1 MATMKEIKA
10 AVWTVRF
17 SHKTNMPNGRAYRAN
32 ETAHILT
39 NCPHKAIL
47 LATDGKD
54 DVLVTNVTRQTAE
67 RAFALIDQDLFV
79 ERDQ

>member
-1 MATMKEIKA
+1 MAAIKEIKA

-17 SHKTNMPNGRAYRAN
+17 SHKANMPNGHAYRTNVA
-32 ETAHILT
+32 AHVLT

-54 DVLVTNVTRQTAE
+54 DVLVTNVTRQTA
-67 RAFALIDQDLFV
+67 ANCALIDQDLFV